1 MCIRDSNISAC
12 RGTAGDCQETRPAV
26 LEPGL
31 NKITVQVWEGGGGWN
46 FRLGI
51 RESGSNQNLNG
62 LNGLVEFLG
71 ADIDGDPGGP
81 VDPPPPAGP
90 RFVRGDADDNGIV
103 NLTDA
108 IFNLNYL
115 FIGGAAPTC
124 MDSSDADNNGSLQLT
139 DGIFILNFLF
149 SGGAPPP
156 APGGECGLDPEE
168 PADGIGCET
177 FDSCP

>member
-1 MCIRDSNISAC
+1 M
-12 RGTAGDCQETRPAV
+12 
-26 LEPGL
+26 
-31 NKITVQVWEGGGGWN
+31 
-46 FRLGI
+46 
-51 RESGSNQNLNG
+51 
-62 LNGLVEFLG
+62 
-71 ADIDGDPGGP
+71 
-81 VDPPPPAGP
+81 
-90 RFVRGDADDNGIV
+90 

>member
-1 MCIRDSNISAC
+1 M
-12 RGTAGDCQETRPAV
+12 
-26 LEPGL
+26 
-31 NKITVQVWEGGGGWN
+31 
-46 FRLGI
+46 
-51 RESGSNQNLNG
+51 
-62 LNGLVEFLG
+62 EFLG

-115 FIGGAAPTC
+115 FLGGAAPTC
-124 MDSSDADNNGSLQLT
+124 MDASDADNNGSLQLT
-139 DGIFILNFLF
+139 DGIFILNYLF
-149 SGGAPPP
+149 IGGAPPP
-156 APGGECGLDPEE
+156 DPNGECGLDPEE